1 MANIYKRV
9 LIKLSG
15 EALADREN
23 NSILGAYNLNSV
35 ANVIKTLVAE
45 GVEVAIVCGAGNIWR
60 GRIAED
66 AGIDRCDADYMGM
79 LGTIINSMALKS
91 VLTRVG
97 VKSKVLS
104 ALEMNRVVEFY
115 TIDKAK
121 KYMKKGNVVICAG
134 GTGNPYFTT
143 DTTASLRAVE
153 LECEAILMAKNGI
166 DGVYTAD
173 PRKNKDA
180 EFLPHLTYDE
190 MFQRNLAVMD
200 QSAIS
205 LCIGSNIVIRVFNM
219 ADYDNFYRVIRGDSI
234 GTTIEKGE

>member
-15 EALADREN
+15 EALADRQS

-35 ANVIKTLVAE
+35 ANVIKNLVAE

-97 VKSKVLS
+97 VKAKVLS
-104 ALEMNRVVEFY
+104 ALEMNRVVEFFTEHRKSY
-115 TIDKAK
+115 NTI
-121 KYMKKGNVVICAG
+121 
-134 GTGNPYFTT
+134 
-143 DTTASLRAVE
+143 S
-153 LECEAILMAKNGI
+153 
-166 DGVYTAD
+166 
-173 PRKNKDA
+173 
-180 EFLPHLTYDE
+180 
-190 MFQRNLAVMD
+190 
-200 QSAIS
+200 IS
-205 LCIGSNIVIRVFNM
+205 P
-219 ADYDNFYRVIRGDSI
+219 
-234 GTTIEKGE
+234 K

>member
-15 EALADREN
+15 EALADRGN

-121 KYMKKGNVVICAG
+121 KYLKKGNVVICAG

>member
-15 EALADREN
+15 EALADRQS

-35 ANVIKTLVAE
+35 ANVIKNLVAE

-97 VKSKVLS
+97 VKAKVLS

-121 KYMKKGNVVICAG
+121 KYLKKGNVVICAG

-153 LECEAILMAKNGI
+153 LECEAVLMAKNGI

-180 EFLPHLTYDE
+180 EFLSHLTYDE

>member
-121 KYMKKGNVVICAG
+121 KYLKKGNVVICAG

>member
-1 MANIYKRV
+1 
-9 LIKLSG
+9 
-15 EALADREN
+15 
-23 NSILGAYNLNSV
+23 
-35 ANVIKTLVAE
+35 
-45 GVEVAIVCGAGNIWR
+45 
-60 GRIAED
+60 
-66 AGIDRCDADYMGM
+66 
-79 LGTIINSMALKS
+79 
-91 VLTRVG
+91 
-97 VKSKVLS
+97 
-104 ALEMNRVVEFY
+104 
-115 TIDKAK
+115 
-121 KYMKKGNVVICAG
+121 
-134 GTGNPYFTT
+134 
-143 DTTASLRAVE
+143 
-153 LECEAILMAKNGI
+153 MAKNGI